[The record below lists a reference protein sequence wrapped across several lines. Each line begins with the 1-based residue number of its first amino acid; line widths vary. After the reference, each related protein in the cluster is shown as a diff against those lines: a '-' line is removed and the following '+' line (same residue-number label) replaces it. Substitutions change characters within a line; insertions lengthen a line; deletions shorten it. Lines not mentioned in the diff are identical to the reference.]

1 MQNTRRSERKPLLA
15 EVEYETAGVRLKAHI
30 KNIGTL
36 GLFIETASPISVG
49 AHLRLRF
56 TLPTGAVIETSGVVA
71 HRQTGS
77 GMGVAFISIGAQ
89 EVKHI
94 KEFID
99 SE

>member
-1 MQNTRRSERKPLLA
+1 MQNSRQSERKSLLA
-15 EVEYETAGVRLKAHI
+15 EVEFETAGVRQKAHI

-36 GLFIETASPISVG
+36 GVFIETDSPISVG
-49 AHLRLRF
+49 VRLKLRF
-56 TLPTGAVIETSGVVA
+56 TLPTGPVIEADGVVA

-89 EVKHI
+89 ELKHI

-99 SE
+99 VG

>member
-1 MQNTRRSERKPLLA
+1 MQNSRRSERKSLLA
-15 EVEYETAGVRLKAHI
+15 EVEFETAGVRLKAYI

-36 GLFIETASPISVG
+36 GVFIETDSPISVG
-49 AHLRLRF
+49 VHLRLRF
-56 TLPTGAVIETSGVVA
+56 ILPTGPVIETQGVVA

-99 SE
+99 AG